1 MNNEQSIENAFDHEI
16 KKKQSEILLIE
27 KTLISNLKAKEKL
40 KEILFQRLTFNFNK
54 KSKKRKMK
62 ESNQK

>member
-16 KKKQSEILLIE
+16 KKKQAEILLIE

-40 KEILFQRLTFNFNK
+40 KEILFQRLKIKN
-54 KSKKRKMK
+54 
-62 ESNQK
+62 